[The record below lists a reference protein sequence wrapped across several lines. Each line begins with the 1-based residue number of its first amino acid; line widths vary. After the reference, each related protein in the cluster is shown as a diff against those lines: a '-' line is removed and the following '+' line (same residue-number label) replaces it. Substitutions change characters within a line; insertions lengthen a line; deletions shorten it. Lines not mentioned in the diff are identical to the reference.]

1 MMLMSSQIPW
11 SVITHGGIR
20 GWSWESIK
28 YDILRC
34 VRKVAALH
42 AFFFWVPFEFLK
54 FECVREKTVL

>member
-1 MMLMSSQIPW
+1 M
-11 SVITHGGIR
+11 
-20 GWSWESIK
+20 

-42 AFFFWVPFEFLK
+42 ALFFWVPFEFLN